1 MSALLDAISQMQK
14 ENSRESRE
22 AVLDL
27 IISGVEFLAPVEILP
42 GQGESSDL
50 KFTLLPNQSGQPF
63 FPAFTGWEEL
73 RKLCGPKNQQTLL
86 LSFDD
91 YAAMVLRDKR
101 AAGVVVD
108 PFGCCL
114 SFGNHN
120 LAWAQ
125 IQFVKIFQ
133 QQAKFGRFLLRIAE
147 HRFRIEVYTP
157 ENPPQFTVEIFNTL
171 QCLIDR
177 CPNIRIKAFIIQI
190 CITDILF
197 QLKRQSGD

>member
-1 MSALLDAISQMQK
+1 MSTEPSMSALVNAIARMQK

-73 RKLCGPKNQQTLL
+73 RKLCGPKNQQTVA
-86 LSFDD
+86 LSFDH
-91 YAAMVLRDKR
+91 YANMILRDNR
-101 AAGVVVD
+101 AAGFVID

-114 SFGNHN
+114 SFEREMISH
-120 LAWAQ
+120 LVQ
-125 IQFVKIFQ
+125 RKTM
-133 QQAKFGRFLLRIAE
+133 QA
-147 HRFRIEVYTP
+147 P
-157 ENPPQFTVEIFNTL
+157 L
-171 QCLIDR
+171 Q
-177 CPNIRIKAFIIQI
+177 
-190 CITDILF
+190 
-197 QLKRQSGD
+197 